1 MSYITNTNGTWGFGK
16 QPYANISTK
25 KNRLKQYDGNVYLED
40 GQEFEIELFNPSK
53 VEALAVIKLNGQ
65 NISQSGI
72 IVRPGERIWLE
83 RYLDKNN
90 RFKFETYQVGNSK
103 EVQEAIE
110 NNGSVEVEFFS
121 KKIYTYINPSTGN
134 YYHDSGA
141 GWRAG
146 TWQNGLY
153 NIGGIVNTGGS
164 MNTGGMFDGTITT
177 SDNLNFYSTASDA
190 YLSFD
195 NSVSNNIVTDQSYKE
210 RLTETGRIAEGS
222 KSDQSFV
229 EVNMEFESIP
239 CSKTKIKILPI
250 SQKKIYSQDIK
261 KQAAVAHYCTDCG
274 TKFKAT
280 WKFCATCGK
289 KI

>member
-25 KNRLKQYDGNVYLED
+25 KNRLKKYDGNVYLED

-121 KKIYTYINPSTGN
+121 KKIYTYINPSTGG
-134 YYHDSGA
+134 YYHDNGA
-141 GWRAG
+141 NWRSG

-153 NIGGIVNTGGS
+153 NIGGVLSTGGNITNTG
-164 MNTGGMFDGTITT
+164 TIAA
-177 SDNLNFYSTASDA
+177 SDNFNFYSSASDA
-190 YLSFD
+190 YISFD
-195 NSVSNNIVTDQSYKE
+195 NSVSNIVTDQSFKE

-222 KSDQSFV
+222 KSDQEFV
-229 EVNMEFESIP
+229 EVNMEFESVP
-239 CSKTKIKILPI
+239 CSRTKIKILPV

-261 KQAAVAHYCTDCG
+261 KQAAIAHYCTDCG

>member
-1 MSYITNTNGTWGFGK
+1 MSYITTSTCGFGK
-16 QPYANISTK
+16 KPYANISTK

-53 VEALAVIKLNGQ
+53 VEVLAVIKLNGQ
-65 NISQSGI
+65 SISQSGI

-110 NNGSVEVEFFS
+110 NNGSVEVEFFA
-121 KKIYTYINPSTGN
+121 KKIYTYINPSTGGH
-134 YYHDSGA
+134 YYDQGANWRSGN
-141 GWRAG
+141 
-146 TWQNGLY
+146 WQNGLF
-153 NIGGIVNTGGS
+153 NIGSPLTGSAGSFTTLTDSNCYFTNTSG
-164 MNTGGMFDGTITT
+164 
-177 SDNLNFYSTASDA
+177 YVE
-190 YLSFD
+190 FD
-195 NSVSNNIVTDQSYKE
+195 NSVSMFCSEQPFKE
-210 RLTETGRIAEGS
+210 RLTETGRVAEGS
-222 KSDQSFV
+222 KSNQEFV

-239 CSKTKIKILPI
+239 CSRTKVKILPI
-250 SQKKIYSQDIK
+250 SQKKVYSQDIK
-261 KQAAVAHYCTDCG
+261 KQAATAHYCTDCG

>member
-1 MSYITNTNGTWGFGK
+1 
-16 QPYANISTK
+16 
-25 KNRLKQYDGNVYLED
+25 
-40 GQEFEIELFNPSK
+40 
-53 VEALAVIKLNGQ
+53 
-65 NISQSGI
+65 
-72 IVRPGERIWLE
+72 
-83 RYLDKNN
+83 
-90 RFKFETYQVGNSK
+90 
-103 EVQEAIE
+103 
-110 NNGSVEVEFFS
+110 
-121 KKIYTYINPSTGN
+121 
-134 YYHDSGA
+134 
-141 GWRAG
+141 
-146 TWQNGLY
+146 
-153 NIGGIVNTGGS
+153 
-164 MNTGGMFDGTITT
+164 MFDGTITT

-239 CSKTKIKILPI
+239 CSRTKIKILPI